1 MSKEMSQIPIQS
13 GKSRYTGKTLIL
25 TILFAIVLPFAK
37 INAQGIG
44 ELAPPK
50 PLEVFP
56 KSAWGMD
63 IMFGDAGFGLGT
75 FFRKQLN
82 VKWTAFADLSFS
94 ETKDDREIEYYD
106 YYEQK
111 FVTLSKVNRI
121 FQMPINVGVQYR
133 LFEND
138 LTDNLRPY
146 LVAGVGPTML
156 ITTPYELEFFNSF
169 GKAKAKLAAGGYIGL
184 GANFGL
190 DKSSLVGITFKYYY
204 AKILN
209 GGVES
214 LKDRKKTEIQGFFI
228 TLNLGLMY

>member
-1 MSKEMSQIPIQS
+1 MLNEINLTKPYRIDMKRIITFS
-13 GKSRYTGKTLIL
+13 LIVIIISF
-25 TILFAIVLPFAK
+25 TNIFP
-37 INAQGIG
+37 QGIG

-50 PLEVFP
+50 PPEKFP
-56 KSAWGMD
+56 PNAWGMD
-63 IMFGDAGFGLGT
+63 LMFGDAGFGLGT
-75 FFRKQLN
+75 FFRKQLDE
-82 VKWTAFADLSFS
+82 KLTAFADLSFS
-94 ETKDDREIEYYD
+94 ETKDEREVEYYD
-106 YYEQK
+106 YYTNT
-111 FVTLSKVNRI
+111 FITLSKLNRV

-133 LFEND
+133 LFENV

-146 LVAGVGPTML
+146 LVGGVGPTIL

-169 GKAKAKLAAGGYIGL
+169 GKAKAKLAAGGYLGF

-204 AKILN
+204 AKVLN

-214 LKDRKKTEIQGFFI
+214 LRDRKKTEIQGFFI